1 MLGYG
6 HTMSME
12 IDGPQVG
19 TLPIVFVFCNIFGT
33 SVIKEISAVV
43 RGKRIVIVRNTC
55 AFMVLC

>member
-1 MLGYG
+1 
-6 HTMSME
+6 MSME

-19 TLPIVFVFCNIFGT
+19 TLPIVIVFCNIFGT

-43 RGKRIVIVRNTC
+43 RGKRIVILRNTC